1 MNKLAIIHTTAS
13 TIEPLRSLVDEIIPS
28 CEVVNFVDDSIL
40 PQLLDNDGD
49 LGLVRERLISY
60 AQFAQDV
67 GADVVLEA
75 CSSVGEVVDDMA
87 SKVDI
92 PIVRIDE
99 AMSEKAVRKAS
110 HIGVAATLP
119 TTLAPTRRLLEK
131 KGQDL
136 SESLNIEPLLIKDAF
151 NLLLQG
157 DLEAH
162 DTLLVEGLTLLA
174 EKVEIVILAQA
185 SMARVISRLPENLHE
200 KFLTSPR
207 LAVEKARTLLES
219 MKQEK
224 E

>member
-219 MKQEK
+219 IKQEK